1 MIRPESIL
9 SCSYLNL
16 LQQYKNSR
24 RQHINEWAWHYSY
37 KILLTTN
44 NHPALVFLFNFQMFV
59 RVFYYLAAIDFQL
72 NFISILYVILFNFVE
87 VYFVTQDMT
96 RLSWFHVHLE
106 RMCILIL
113 LECYINVHQFQL
125 VDGYFLIQFS
135 FIK

>member
-9 SCSYLNL
+9 SCSYLTL
-16 LQQYKNSR
+16 LQQYKNSH
-24 RQHINEWAWHYSY
+24 RQHINEWAWHYSC
-37 KILLTTN
+37 KILLTTI

-72 NFISILYVILFNFVE
+72 NFINILYVILFNFVK
-87 VYFVTQDMT
+87 VFVTQDMT
-96 RLSWFHVHLE
+96 RLSWLHVHLQ
-106 RMCILIL
+106 RTCILIL
-113 LECYINVHQFQL
+113 LEYYINVHQFQL

>member
-72 NFISILYVILFNFVE
+72 NFINILYVILFNFVE

>member
-16 LQQYKNSR
+16 LQQYKNSH

-44 NHPALVFLFNFQMFV
+44 NHAALVFLFNFQMFV
-59 RVFYYLAAIDFQL
+59 RVFCCLAAIGFQL
-72 NFISILYVILFNFVE
+72 NFINILCVILFNFVK

-113 LECYINVHQFQL
+113 LECYINVQQFQL
-125 VDGYFLIQFS
+125 VDGYFLIQLS